1 LLTFEIEEQ
10 IQKKNKIQEM
20 TECMC
25 IKPKDKISEE
35 KQRKTI
41 KELIDNA
48 PTKEELATHDGIVYF
63 PSELMPRD
71 LV

>member
-1 LLTFEIEEQ
+1 
-10 IQKKNKIQEM
+10 M